1 MTDRQ
6 TKTAVQT
13 AAEDSRAT
21 EQQHKPIFSDLLRIL
36 HEEEMYS
43 NGRLLLIRPFDEITT
58 DEALEIIFKC
68 YPEMKSNPYSYDN
81 DVIVFELETVPAL
94 LKDFC
99 NEIWKHFAAAI
110 DSITIDLNIYHYCR
124 YGDKGDKYKGT
135 I

>member
-13 AAEDSRAT
+13 AAKDSRAT

-36 HEEEMYS
+36 HENETYS
-43 NGRLLLIRPFDEITT
+43 GETLLLIRPFEKTT

-68 YPEMKSNPYSYDN
+68 YPEMRLNPYSYDN

-94 LKDFC
+94 YKDLC
-99 NEIWKHFAAAI
+99 NEIWKHFAAMI
-110 DSITIDLNIYHYCR
+110 DRINIDLNIYHHWDYR
-124 YGDKGDKYKGT
+124 DKGET
-135 I
+135 M